1 MPNDIKP
8 GADFGSRVRLL
19 RQDRGMTI
27 SDLAK
32 VTELTPAAVWQWENR
47 GKLPRRNSLRAVANA
62 LGVNPGFFG
71 EGRDER
77 EEAERIPRSQAS
89 IYSLEELIRAIEAKG
104 FNVEIKS
111 RGKREFL

>member
-8 GADFGSRVRLL
+8 SADFGSRVRLL

-71 EGRDER
+71 EGRQEP
-77 EEAERIPRSQAS
+77 EQISPSQTS
-89 IYSLEELIRAIEAKG
+89 GYSLEELIRAIEAKG
-104 FNVEIKS
+104 FSVEIKS
-111 RGKREFL
+111 RGKRELL